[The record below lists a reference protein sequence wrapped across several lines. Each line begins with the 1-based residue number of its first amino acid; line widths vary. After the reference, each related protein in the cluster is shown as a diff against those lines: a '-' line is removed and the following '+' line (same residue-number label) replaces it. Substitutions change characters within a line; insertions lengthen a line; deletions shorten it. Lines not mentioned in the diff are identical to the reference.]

1 MTLDERVLSEANGV
15 RDRLLELQHEQERA
29 QADLHHAIRRLH
41 AAGGSLREIADEL
54 GLSHQRVHQIV
65 GAEATTKATGGRRHG
80 RGFGVRFTRVARRVV
95 TAAGDEARA
104 LGHDRIGTEH
114 LLLGA
119 FAIEEAGAHRVL
131 VDAGIEAGRLREAV
145 VAAVGEGGEPRRRR
159 LPFTRAGKHVLEHA
173 LQEAMQLGSRYIGSE
188 HLLLGVLKAENS
200 GGRSVLESLGA
211 DPAALRAATVA
222 LLQA

>member
-1 MTLDERVLSEANGV
+1 MTLDEQILSEATGV

-41 AAGGSLREIADEL
+41 ASGGSLREIADEL

-65 GAEATTKATGGRRHG
+65 GSEAGPRSRRGHG
-80 RGFGVRFTRVARRVV
+80 RTGHLRFTRVARAVV
-95 TAAGDEARA
+95 SAAGDAART

-119 FAIEEAGAHRVL
+119 LAVEESGAHRAL
-131 VDAGIEAGRLREAV
+131 ADAGIEADRLRDAV

-159 LPFTRAGKHVLEHA
+159 LPFTRAAKRALEHA
-173 LQEAMQLGSRYIGSE
+173 LHEATQLGSRYIGSE
-188 HLLLGVLKAENS
+188 HVLLGVLDAEGS
-200 GGRSVLESLGA
+200 GGRAVLESLGN

-222 LLQA
+222 LVQP

>member
-1 MTLDERVLSEANGV
+1 MTLDEQILSEASGV
-15 RDRLLELQHEQERA
+15 RDRLLELQHDQERA

-65 GAEATTKATGGRRHG
+65 GAEKPVRGTKGERHG
-80 RGFGVRFTRVARRVV
+80 RSWGPRFTRVARTVV

-104 LGHDRIGTEH
+104 LGHDRVGTEH

-119 FAIEEAGAHRVL
+119 LAVEEAGARQML
-131 VDAGIEAGRLREAV
+131 AGAGIEAGPLRDAV

-159 LPFTRAGKHVLEHA
+159 LPFTRAARRALVHA
-173 LQEAMQLGSRYIGSE
+173 AEEATQLGSRYVGSE
-188 HLLLGVLKAENS
+188 HVLLGVLDADNS
-200 GGRSVLESLGA
+200 GGRAVLGTLGA
-211 DPAALRAATVA
+211 DPATLREATVA
-222 LLQA
+222 LVTA

>member
-1 MTLDERVLSEANGV
+1 MTLDEQILSEANGV

-65 GAEATTKATGGRRHG
+65 GAESAPRTQQRRHG
-80 RGFGVRFTRVARRVV
+80 RGWGIRFTRVARTMI

-119 FAIEEAGAHRVL
+119 FAVEEAGARRVL
-131 VDAGIEAGRLREAV
+131 AEAGIEPDRLRDAV
-145 VAAVGEGGEPRRRR
+145 AAAVGEGGEPRRRR
-159 LPFTRAGKHVLEHA
+159 LPFTRAAKRVLEEA
-173 LQEAMQLGSRYIGSE
+173 LREATQLGSRYIGSE
-188 HLLLGVLKAENS
+188 HLLLGVLGAEGS
-200 GGRSVLESLGA
+200 GGRAVLEGIGA
-211 DPAALRAATVA
+211 DPAALRTATVA
-222 LLQA
+222 LVQQ

>member
-1 MTLDERVLSEANGV
+1 MTLDEEILSEANGV

-41 AAGGSLREIADEL
+41 ASGGSLREIADEL

-65 GAEATTKATGGRRHG
+65 GAESPARSQRGHRHG
-80 RGFGVRFTRVARRVV
+80 RGWGMRFTRVARNVV
-95 TAAGDEARA
+95 TAAGDEARG

-119 FAIEEAGAHRVL
+119 VAVEEAGARRVL
-131 VDAGIEAGRLREAV
+131 ADAGIEAGRLREAV

-159 LPFTRAGKHVLEHA
+159 LPFTRAAKRALE
-173 LQEAMQLGSRYIGSE
+173 EAFREATQLGSRYIGSE
-188 HLLLGVLKAENS
+188 HLLLGVLGAEGS
-200 GGRSVLESLGA
+200 GGRAVLEGLGA
-211 DPAALRAATVA
+211 DPAALRDATVA
-222 LLQA
+222 LVQA